1 VIYEDEED
9 FILSTKKLSI
19 LAVFLVVLSVRMAAS
34 QGKAT
39 PVPPTDAASQAKPSK
54 ALPEV
59 FISVLPEVKDKS
71 QVPVLLPSEL
81 PETIGRTKHARVAKA
96 SANEYAVYLLYQL
109 DTGNAGFAAS
119 FSGEARAN
127 YSPQELPNVSEVKLA
142 HGIRGFF
149 KSISCGGSCTP
160 ANLWWED
167 GGILYQIQLRL
178 SSSVSD
184 QDQEKAI
191 TAVANSAILGGPR

>member
-1 VIYEDEED
+1 MKRERVL
-9 FILSTKKLSI
+9 ILSTKKLSI
-19 LAVFLVVLSVRMAAS
+19 LAVFLLVLPVRMVPS
-34 QGKAT
+34 QGKPT
-39 PVPPTDAASQAKPSK
+39 PVPPKGAVSQDKPSK
-54 ALPEV
+54 SLPEA

-71 QVPVLLPSEL
+71 QLPVLLPSEL
-81 PETIGRTKHARVAKA
+81 PETIGRAKHARVAKA
-96 SANEYAVYLLYQL
+96 FANEYAIDLLYRL

-119 FSGEARAN
+119 FSGEAHAN

-142 HGIRGFF
+142 HGNRGFF
-149 KSISCGGSCTP
+149 RSITCAGSCAP

-178 SSSVSD
+178 SSSVSE

-191 TAVANSAILGGPR
+191 TAVANSAILAGPR